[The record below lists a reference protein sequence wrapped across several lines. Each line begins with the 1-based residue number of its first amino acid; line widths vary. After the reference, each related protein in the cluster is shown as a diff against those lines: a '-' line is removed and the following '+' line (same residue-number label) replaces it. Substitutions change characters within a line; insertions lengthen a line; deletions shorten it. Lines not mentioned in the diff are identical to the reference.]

1 MNNHLVRNRI
11 GSLADLAAQA
21 PGLYHLVSRVGA
33 QRRRRRAPGVAER
46 AGWLGVGLALGA
58 GVATLLAPNTG
69 AETRRRLSA
78 RAQRVRE
85 YVAPKGNGAAPVER
99 S

>member
-1 MNNHLVRNRI
+1 MNTHHVRSRI

-21 PGLYHLVSRVGA
+21 PNLYTLVSRVSA
-33 QRRRRRAPGVAER
+33 QRRQQRAGRVAQR
-46 AGWLGVGLALGA
+46 AGWLGAGVALGA
-58 GVATLLAPNTG
+58 GLTTLLTPSTG
-69 AETRRRLSA
+69 AEMRRRLSA

-85 YVAPKGNGAAPVER
+85 YVAPKSNGAARNER

>member
-1 MNNHLVRNRI
+1 MNNDPVRNRI

-21 PGLYHLVSRVGA
+21 PNLYQLMNRVGA
-33 QRRRRRAPGVAER
+33 QRRRRRAASVAER
-46 AGWLGVGLALGA
+46 AGWLGAGLALGA
-58 GVATLLAPNTG
+58 GVATLLTPNTG
-69 AETRRRLSA
+69 AEMRRRLSA

-85 YVAPKGNGAAPVER
+85 YVAPKSNGAARQER